1 MMCTLVLKLFC
12 LILVIENLAS
22 ADLPPNSRCR
32 LVDNTPGLCIQIRK
46 CKPVMDSIN
55 AGTIYSNP
63 PTICSQEDQSVCCP
77 IQDLLAVRSMS
88 NRAEEATAAST
99 EEKEEAKDLESKI
112 GELEEEET
120 VKKRIS
126 EKSKN

>member
-1 MMCTLVLKLFC
+1 MCALVIKLFC
-12 LILVIENLAS
+12 LILVIKIFAI

-77 IQDLLAVRSMS
+77 IQDLLSVRSMS
-88 NRAEEATAAST
+88 NRAEEATPASSG
-99 EEKEEAKDLESKI
+99 EKEESNGLESKI
-112 GELEEEET
+112 GESEEEET
-120 VKKRIS
+120 VKERIS
-126 EKSKN
+126 ERSKN

>member
-1 MMCTLVLKLFC
+1 MCTSMLKLFC
-12 LILVIENLAS
+12 LILIIKNLVS

-46 CKPVMDSIN
+46 CKPVMDLIN

-77 IQDLLAVRSMS
+77 IQGLLAVRSMS
-88 NRAEEATAAST
+88 NRAEATTAASYGD
-99 EEKEEAKDLESKI
+99 KEEPKDLESKI
-112 GELEEEET
+112 GGLEEEET
-120 VKKRIS
+120 VKERIS
-126 EKSKN
+126 DKSKN